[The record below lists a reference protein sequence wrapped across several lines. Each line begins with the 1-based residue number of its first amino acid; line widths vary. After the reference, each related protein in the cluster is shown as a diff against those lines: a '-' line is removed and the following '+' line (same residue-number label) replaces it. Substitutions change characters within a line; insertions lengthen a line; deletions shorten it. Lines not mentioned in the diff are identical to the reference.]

1 MYDTDKETNKM
12 MEESENNNNC
22 VVSEYTEMFEAEA
35 LSQGEIESA
44 ENTHSALVEAFD
56 ITPTWQVKQK
66 EIADLANNSMRTIKS
81 NYKKAKYALKNKFAK
96 AVAPGQS
103 SVSADMPS
111 DDDDDIPSL
120 ILKRPKST

>member
-1 MYDTDKETNKM
+1 MYDTHKETNKM
-12 MEESENNNNC
+12 MEESENNSNC

-56 ITPTWQVKQK
+56 VTPTWQVKQK

-81 NYKKAKYALKNKFAK
+81 NYKKAK
-96 AVAPGQS
+96 
-103 SVSADMPS
+103 
-111 DDDDDIPSL
+111 
-120 ILKRPKST
+120 